1 MPATLLIVLG
11 APQVFRALSPPAR
24 AWLLTLEPETAI
36 SFVAHTHGDA
46 PRPVKGLAFA
56 GPIFP
61 HRPS

>member
-11 APQVFRALSPPAR
+11 APQVFRALSPSAR

-36 SFVAHTHGDA
+36 SFVAHMHEGAA
-46 PRPVKGLAFA
+46 PPVPDLAFA
-56 GPIFP
+56 GPLFT